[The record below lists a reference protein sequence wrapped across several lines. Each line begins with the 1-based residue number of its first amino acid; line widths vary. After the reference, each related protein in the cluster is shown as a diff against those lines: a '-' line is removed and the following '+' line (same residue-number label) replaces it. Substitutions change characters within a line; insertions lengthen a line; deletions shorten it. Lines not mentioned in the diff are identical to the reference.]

1 MKREPFCCVED
12 KLMRN
17 ATAGVFFLVI
27 SLLPGCKSTPPR
39 VSGKWHGATQLTA
52 TFTTAVSNKPH
63 TENFPADFVLVLT
76 QTGQSIHGD
85 ASVTASKAPPLHI
98 PIGTGVIEQDGKI
111 SLEGDGN
118 STFSR
123 AHLSFDG
130 KAQGGK
136 IIGTVDIAL
145 NGMSGS
151 AENKGALMLEPAN

>member
-1 MKREPFCCVED
+1 
-12 KLMRN
+12 MRKI
-17 ATAGVFFLVI
+17 TADV
-27 SLLPGCKSTPPR
+27 SLLFASLLLGCKSTPPQ

-52 TFTTAVSNKPH
+52 TFTTAISGKPH
-63 TENFPADFVLVLT
+63 TENFPADFILVLT

-85 ASVTASKAPPLHI
+85 ASVTAAKAPPLHI

-136 IIGTVDIAL
+136 ITGTVDVAL
-145 NGMSGS
+145 NGVSGS
-151 AENKGALMLEPAN
+151 AENKGALTLDPVN

>member
-1 MKREPFCCVED
+1 
-12 KLMRN
+12 MRRV
-17 ATAGVFFLVI
+17 TLGIFLLVI
-27 SLLPGCKSTPPR
+27 SFLLGCKSTSPQ

-52 TFTTAVSNKPH
+52 TFASAVRSKPH

-85 ASVTASKAPPLHI
+85 ASVTAAKAPPLHI
-98 PIGTGVIEQDGKI
+98 PIGTGVIAQDGKI
-111 SLEGDGN
+111 SLEGDEN

-136 IIGTVDIAL
+136 IIGTVDVML
-145 NGMSGS
+145 NGVSGS